1 MQNYRKD
8 DTMKVKVNQECIG
21 CGMCIDICPEVF
33 EYNDEGLSTAK
44 SEEISDSL
52 NDSVTGAMEAC
63 PVDAIEAE

>member
-33 EYNDEGLSTAK
+33 EYNDEGLSTSK
-44 SEEISDSL
+44 SEEINDSL
-52 NDSVTGAMEAC
+52 SDSVTEAMEAC